1 MIGIKMQQSNRIR
14 CGWVNPTNELYVHYH
29 DEEWGIPVHDD
40 RVLFEFLILEGAQAG
55 LSWETILKRRE
66 GYKNAFCDFDVKKCS
81 ELSDEA
87 LETILKDERIIR
99 NRLKVF
105 SVRKNA
111 LVFLQ
116 IQSEFESFS
125 NYLWNF
131 VGGKVVKNHPKTLSE
146 VPAKTELSDRISK
159 DLKKRGMS
167 FVGSTIIYA
176 YLQAVGVVDDH
187 IEGCFCSK

>member
-1 MIGIKMQQSNRIR
+1 MIQHIR
-14 CGWVNPTNELYVHYH
+14 CGWVNPANELYVRYH
-29 DEEWGIPVHDD
+29 DEEWGRPVHDD

-55 LSWETILKRRE
+55 LSWETILRRRE

-81 ELSDEA
+81 ELSDEK
-87 LETILKDERIIR
+87 LEIILKDGGIIR

-116 IQSEFESFS
+116 IQSEFGSFS

-131 VGGKVVKNHPKTLSE
+131 VGGKVVKNTPKNLKE
-146 VPAKTELSDRISK
+146 VLPKNELSDKISK
-159 DLKKRGMS
+159 DLKRRGMS

-187 IEGCFCSK
+187 TQDCFCKN

>member
-1 MIGIKMQQSNRIR
+1 MNSKIR
-14 CGWVNPTNELYVHYH
+14 CGWVNPANELYVRYH
-29 DEEWGIPVHDD
+29 DEEWGKPVYDD
-40 RVLFEFLILEGAQAG
+40 AILFEFLILEWAQAG
-55 LSWETILKRRE
+55 LSWEIILKRRA
-66 GYKNAFCDFDVKKCS
+66 GYKKVFCDFDVKKCS
-81 ELSDEA
+81 ELSDEE
-87 LETILKDERIIR
+87 LEIILKDEGIIR

-116 IQSEFESFS
+116 IQQQFGSFS
-125 NYLWNF
+125 KYLWNF
-131 VGGKVVKNHPKTLSE
+131 VWGKVVKNNPKSLKEIQASS
-146 VPAKTELSDRISK
+146 ELSDTLSK

-187 IEGCFCSK
+187 TQDCFCKK